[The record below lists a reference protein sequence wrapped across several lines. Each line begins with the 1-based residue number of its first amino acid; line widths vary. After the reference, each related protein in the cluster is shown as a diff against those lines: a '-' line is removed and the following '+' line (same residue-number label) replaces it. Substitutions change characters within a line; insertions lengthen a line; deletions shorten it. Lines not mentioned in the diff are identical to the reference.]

1 MDINVDMLSQIK
13 EVEGRGRGRGS
24 GAERGSEWCRIM
36 EAESENKMGETG
48 DEKKPLLHVY

>member
-13 EVEGRGRGRGS
+13 ELEERGRGS